1 MSLLLQ
7 EPPAIAG
14 GSLPASPRLSAA
26 TAARIAGLRRL
37 LGFAGPGWLV
47 AIGYMDPG
55 NWATDI
61 AAGSAFGYRLL
72 CVVLLSNVMAML
84 LQILALRLGIVAG
97 RDLAQL
103 CRERF
108 SRPVG
113 LMLWAAT
120 ETAIVATDLA
130 EVVGTAIALQLLFGI
145 PLFWG
150 VCLTVLDVAVVLM
163 LQRRGYRQIEA
174 AIGGLL
180 LLTAA
185 CFAFQLVLAQPALG
199 AMLAGLVPSP
209 QLIGNPDML
218 YLSMGIVG
226 ATVMPHNLYLHS
238 ALVQNRRGGPS
249 TRDKREAVRFASIDS
264 TVSLLF
270 AFALNAGI
278 LVLAAA
284 TFHSRGLTQVAGI
297 GQAHDMLA
305 PLLGLPAAAA
315 AFAVAL
321 LAMGQS
327 SAITATMAGQVVMEG
342 FLRLRLPAWSRR
354 AITRGIALVPAL
366 LAVGWYGDGAA
377 TSLLVCSQVVLSLQL
392 PFAVVPLI
400 RFTADRRV
408 MGDMANPRWLTLACA
423 LIAALLVLLNL
434 KLVGDFLLA

>member
-1 MSLLLQ
+1 MSLVQ
-7 EPPAIAG
+7 GPSAIAG
-14 GSLPASPRLSAA
+14 GSLPASARLPSVV
-26 TAARIAGLRRL
+26 AARIAWLRRL

-150 VCLTVLDVAVVLM
+150 VCLTVLDVVVVLM
-163 LQRRGYRQIEA
+163 LQRRSYRQIEA

-199 AMLAGLVPSP
+199 AMLTGLMPSP

-238 ALVQNRRGGPS
+238 ALVQNRRCGPS
-249 TRDKREAVRFASIDS
+249 TRDKREAVRFAAVDS

-270 AFALNAGI
+270 AFLLNAGI

-284 TFHSRGLTQVAGI
+284 TFHSRGLTEVAGI
-297 GQAHDMLA
+297 AQAHDMLA
-305 PLLGLPAAAA
+305 PLLGLPVAAA

-354 AITRGIALVPAL
+354 GITRGLALVPAL
-366 LAVGWYGDGAA
+366 LAVGLYGEGAA

-400 RFTADRRV
+400 HFTADRRV
-408 MGDMANPRWLTLACA
+408 MGALRNPPWLTLVCTA
-423 LIAALLVLLNL
+423 IAVLLIGLNV
-434 KLVGDFLLA
+434 KLVSDFVVG